1 MTVIEHIEVTAASQA
16 SITFSSI
23 PTDGTYTDLLVVASF
38 RGTRSSVFNMIGIEF
53 NGSSSNLTSGILQGD
68 GASISSFSQ
77 TDIDDAA
84 STGNTAT
91 TNAYGSTQ
99 FYILNYAGSTAKS
112 VSIDSVSENNG
123 TTAYQTL
130 TAGLWN
136 DTSAINEVR
145 LFVRA
150 GFNILQYS
158 SATLFGITA
167 GSDGTT
173 TVS

>member
-1 MTVIEHIEVTAASQA
+1 MQVIEHIEVTASSQA

-23 PTDGTYTDLLVVASF
+23 PSTYTDLLVVCSF
-38 RGTRSSVFNMIGIEF
+38 RGTRSSLFNMVGIEF
-53 NGSSSNLTSGILQGD
+53 NGSSANLSSRILQGD
-68 GASISSFSQ
+68 GSSVVSFSQ
-77 TDIDDAA
+77 TDLNDAA

-91 TNAYGSTQ
+91 SNTFGSTA
-99 FYILNYAGSTAKS
+99 FYIPNYAGSSAKS
-112 VSIDSVSENNG
+112 VSVDSVSENNG

-136 DTSAINEVR
+136 STSAINEVR

-158 SATLFGITA
+158 SATLYGITA

>member
-1 MTVIEHIEVTAASQA
+1 MTLIEHIEVTAASQA

-38 RGTRSSVFNMIGIEF
+38 RGTRPSVFNMIGIEF
-53 NGSSSNLTSGILQGD
+53 NGSSANLSSRILNGD
-68 GASISSFSQ
+68 GASATSFSQ
-77 TDIDDAA
+77 TDLDDAA

-91 TNAYGSTQ
+91 ANTFGSTT
-99 FYILNYAGSTAKS
+99 FYIPNYASSNAKS
-112 VSIDSVSENNG
+112 VSVDSVSENNA

-136 DTSAINEVR
+136 STAAINEVR

-150 GFNILQYS
+150 GYNILQYS
-158 SATLFGITA
+158 SATLYGITA